1 MAARR
6 ELVELLAR
14 EAPLRRD
21 QLRADALRHKAVGVA
36 LRHRAERVAARQY
49 ARAHRHPAHRLDTRG
64 DDDVVR
70 AGDHTL
76 GGEADR
82 LLAASALAVDG
93 RPWHRLGESG
103 AEQRV
108 TGDVDGLV
116 ADLRYGARDDIV
128 DLRRVDTRARH
139 EFGQAV
145 GQQVHRQHVVQCA
158 AGLALPDRG
167 ADRPDDDC
175 VPAYVSGHLCLL

>member
-1 MAARR
+1 LTFVFARS
-6 ELVELLAR
+6 
-14 EAPLRRD
+14 APTSWA
-21 QLRADALRHKAVGVA
+21 QLSTTGANASLT
-36 LRHRAERVAARQY
+36 Y
-49 ARAHRHPAHRLDTRG
+49 
-64 DDDVVR
+64 DDVVR

-82 LLAASALAVDG
+82 LLAASALTVHG
-93 RPWHRLGESG
+93 RPRHRLGESR
-103 AEQRV
+103 AEQLV
-108 TGDVDGLV
+108 TGDV

-145 GQQVHRQHVVQCA
+145 GQQVHGQHIVQCA

-167 ADRPDDDC
+167 ADRPDDD
-175 VPAYVSGHLCLL
+175 